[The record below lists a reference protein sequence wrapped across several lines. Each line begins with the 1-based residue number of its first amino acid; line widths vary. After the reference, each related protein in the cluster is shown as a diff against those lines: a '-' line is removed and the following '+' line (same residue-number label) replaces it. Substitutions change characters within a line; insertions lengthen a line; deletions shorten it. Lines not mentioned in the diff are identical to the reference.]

1 VAKMSSN
8 DESGRRARVIRSAIL
23 LGLAAVAVY
32 GAFIFVQYQRSR
44 GGM

>member
-1 VAKMSSN
+1 MTKTSGN
-8 DESGRRARVIRSAIL
+8 DDSARRARTIRSAIL
-23 LGLAAVAVY
+23 LGLAALAVY